1 MDTRSA
7 HLNSALK
14 NAAALVTSDPAQ
26 AEVRLEQLLDTYP
39 DRPDIL
45 TLLAAARRRQGQ
57 PGAAIE
63 LVEPLV
69 LKYPDYPLA
78 HQELGL
84 AQLESGEMEA
94 AELSLAKAVELAPDL
109 PPAWKS
115 LGDLLA
121 AKGDR
126 EGSENA
132 YQNHA
137 IAVVGAPELIEA
149 ARLLTAG
156 KLGQAEK
163 LCRRYLMD
171 HPANPSAIRLLAEVG
186 LKLGRLE
193 DAEKLL
199 LRCLE
204 LAPDF
209 HLARSNYANLLSRKL
224 RHSAALAQIDQVLS
238 VEPGNPSYLLLKAS
252 MLIRIGDNEGA
263 IDLYRQVLDD
273 FPRQPRTL
281 MSLGHALKTVGRQDE
296 AIDAY
301 RASIALQPGLGEAYW
316 SLANLKTFRF
326 EDRELASMKD
336 QARLKHTA
344 PEDYFNLFFALGK
357 AHEDRGDYDLAFA
370 NYQKGNVIRRRTVRW
385 DAEEHHKATNELL
398 DFFTPEF
405 FDERQGWG
413 CPDASPIF
421 IVGLPRAGSTLLEQ
435 ILASHSQV
443 EGTMELPDILS
454 IARRLSG
461 KKSRDQVSN
470 YPAVLAELT
479 EAQAADL
486 GEEYLQR
493 TAIHRIGTPRFI
505 DKMPNNFTHAGLIH
519 LILPN
524 ASVID
529 ARRHPLACCFSGYKQ
544 LFANGQNFTYDLT
557 DIGRYYR
564 DYVTLMS
571 HWDRVLPGRVLRMN
585 YEEVV
590 ADIET
595 RVRGLLDYCGL
606 TFEPDCLQFHRTE
619 RAVRTASSEQVRQ
632 PLYADAVDQWIHF
645 ESHLAP
651 LFEALG
657 PDLATSTSP
666 DWNLK

>member
-1 MDTRSA
+1 MANRSA
-7 HLNSALK
+7 HLNSALE
-14 NAAALVTSDPAQ
+14 NAAALVAKDPAQ
-26 AEVRLEQLLDTYP
+26 AEDRLKQLLEIYP
-39 DRPDIL
+39 ARPDIL
-45 TLLAAARRRQGQ
+45 TLLAAARRRQGR
-57 PGAAIE
+57 PAAAIE
-63 LVEPLV
+63 LIEPLV
-69 LKYPDYPLA
+69 IEYPQYPLA

-84 AQLESGEMEA
+84 ARLESGQIEA
-94 AELSLAKAVELAPDL
+94 AESSLAKAVELAPDL
-109 PPAWKS
+109 PLAWKS
-115 LGDLLA
+115 LGDLRA
-121 AKGDR
+121 ARGDR
-126 EGSENA
+126 EGSESA
-132 YQNHA
+132 YQNHT

-171 HPANPSAIRLLAEVG
+171 HPTNPSAIRLLAEVG

-224 RHSAALAQIDQVLS
+224 RHIEALAQIDQVLS
-238 VEPGNPSYLLLKAS
+238 VDRDNPSYLLLKAS
-252 MLIRIGDNEGA
+252 ILVRIGDNEGA
-263 IDLYRQVLDD
+263 IELYRQVLDD
-273 FPRQPRTL
+273 YPRQPRTL

-326 EDRELASMKD
+326 EDRELTSLID
-336 QARLKHTA
+336 QARLKHTT

-357 AHEDRGDYDLAFA
+357 AHEDRADYDLAFA
-370 NYQKGNVIRRRTVRW
+370 NYQKGNAIRRRTVRW
-385 DAEEHHKATNELL
+385 DADEHHTASNGLSK
-398 DFFTPEF
+398 FFTPEF
-405 FDERQGWG
+405 FEERLGWG
-413 CPDASPIF
+413 CPDRSPIF
-421 IVGLPRAGSTLLEQ
+421 IVGLPRSGSTLLEQ

-461 KKSRDQVSN
+461 KKSRDEISN
-470 YPAVLAELT
+470 YPAVLGELT
-479 EAQAADL
+479 AAEAAAL

-493 TAIHRIGTPRFI
+493 TAIHRSGTPRFI

-524 ASVID
+524 ASIID

-544 LFANGQNFTYDLT
+544 LFASGQNFTYDLT

-564 DYVTLMS
+564 DYVMLMN
-571 HWDRVLPGRVLRMN
+571 HWDRVLPGRVFRMN
-585 YEEVV
+585 YEDVV
-590 ADIET
+590 ADIEVQ
-595 RVRGLLDYCGL
+595 VRGLLDYCGL
-606 TFEPDCLQFHRTE
+606 TFEPDCLEFHRTE

-632 PLYADAVDQWIHF
+632 PLYTEAVEQWIHF
-645 ESHLAP
+645 EPYLAP

-657 PDLATSTSP
+657 PDLA
-666 DWNLK
+666 N